1 MSFKRTA
8 LFASLV
14 LMLVLSACGSQP
26 ADVST
31 VEVTRMVEGTPQVV
45 VITATPEAQAA
56 VGSIQING
64 AGATFP
70 LPVYTEW
77 TYAYQYVDPSVAVNY
92 QGIGSGG
99 GKKAIVDRTVDFAG
113 SDSLLGDEEYTAG
126 GDLQMY
132 PMIAGAVVPIYNID
146 GVTSEDPALVLSR
159 EVLVSIYDS
168 SVNNWSDPAIVALN
182 PSLADKLPDAAI
194 TVVHRSD
201 GSGTTEIFTKA
212 LSSFS
217 PDWKAN
223 VGAGSSV
230 EWPVDKAGNGV
241 GGKGNQGVAAA
252 VQNTANSI
260 GYVELSYAVSNK
272 ITFAQM
278 INKAGNTVTAD
289 ADSLQSA
296 MADYAGSFS
305 DRLTTDI
312 VDGSGAGTWPI
323 AGYTYLVLHTSS
335 MEDCAKAAKLL
346 DYIHWTLTDAGA
358 AQRASDLG
366 YAVLPEAVQQQVLQ
380 KLGEVTCNGAPV
392 MMSGG

>member
-1 MSFKRTA
+1 MSLKRYA
-8 LFASLV
+8 IFV
-14 LMLVLSACGSQP
+14 GLMLSLVLSACASQ
-26 ADVST
+26 ASGESM
-31 VEVTRMVEGTPQVV
+31 VEVTRIVEGTPQVV
-45 VITATPEAQAA
+45 VITPTPEAQAA
-56 VGSIQING
+56 LGSIQING

-77 TYAYQYVDPSVAVNY
+77 TYAYQYVDPSVAINY

-113 SDSLLGDEEYTAG
+113 SDSLLKDEEYTAG

-132 PMIAGAVVPIYNID
+132 PMIAGAVVPIYNIE
-146 GVTSEDPALVLSR
+146 GITSEDPPLIFSR
-159 EVLVSIYDS
+159 EVLVGIYDGS
-168 SVNNWSDPAIVALN
+168 INNWSDPAIVALN
-182 PSLADKLPDAAI
+182 PDLAGKLPNAAI

-217 PDWKAN
+217 SDWKAN
-223 VGAGSSV
+223 VGAGSSI

-278 INKAGNTVTAD
+278 INKAGSTVTAY
-289 ADSLQSA
+289 AASLQSA
-296 MADYAGSFS
+296 MADFAGSFS

-312 VDGSGAGTWPI
+312 VDGSGSGSWPI
-323 AGYTYLVLHTSS
+323 AGYTYLVLHTST

-346 DYIHWTLTDAGA
+346 EYVRWTLTDSGA

-366 YAVLPEAVQQQVLQ
+366 YAVLPEAVRQQVLD
-380 KLGEVTCNGAPV
+380 KLSEVTCNGAPV
-392 MMSGG
+392 MSGE